1 MSRFL
6 NRKGILSILV
16 ALTLVIAF
24 AGGIFMRGS
33 ASNAAHAASGITTK
47 SAFCKKLGK
56 TIQASSGAQMYCF
69 GAQPNGSANVNHSL
83 THSFGPNVDAGNP
96 SEDVSPSGVQAYG
109 QSETSVAA
117 SGHYAVEAWNDST
130 GFFTSCGAPQNKEEL
145 TGLGFSANS
154 GASYTDLGG
163 LPNAGCNN
171 NAFDGDPSV
180 ESWTTGGKTYFYVA
194 SLFNA
199 DSFAGFTAD
208 PRSHIAMDACVAS
221 GTGISAALTCS
232 QPINIASSSECVT
245 EPGPPPFTFCS
256 FLDKDFLSIDRA
268 HGLLYATFTE
278 FGFTPDL
285 SASTDIIELAVCDI
299 GNGALGGTPA
309 APVCTNGGSGTA
321 LAPAAPYLVVADTD
335 PAGCENEGAYPAVDP
350 ANGDVYVAYEHN
362 WATGIFGCF
371 PGPNSPTQ
379 NVMNFIPA
387 SCLTLPTASCSGP
400 AATNAVNITSLQAA
414 FIPGYNRFPMND
426 FPRLAVSDAKGT
438 VSMVWNDARFH
449 IGGDILMQSMN
460 LTTLGN
466 TSAAPVVLNTDR
478 GGWHFLPALRNT
490 NQFGKLNVSWYS
502 RSSANTAITDVT
514 AAVDVN
520 ARSTATPANVLVT
533 TVPSDWNAVSSDII
547 PNFGDYTDN
556 YTINTATNTPGSRD
570 FVAWSDGRLGIPQ
583 PFSSVA
589 FT

>member
-1 MSRFL
+1 MFFMSRFL
-6 NRKGILSILV
+6 NRKGILSVLV

-24 AGGIFMRGS
+24 AGGIFLRGS
-33 ASNAAHAASGITTK
+33 ATHAAHAASGTTTK
-47 SAFCKKLGK
+47 SEFCNKLGK
-56 TIQASSGAQMYCF
+56 TLQASSGAQMFCL
-69 GAQPNGSANVNHSL
+69 GAQPNGSANVKHPL
-83 THSFGPNVDAGNP
+83 VHSFGPNVDAANP
-96 SEDVSPSGVQAYG
+96 SEDVSNTGVQAYG

-117 SGHYAVEAWNDST
+117 SGHYAVEAWNDATTFFST
-130 GFFTSCGAPQNKEEL
+130 CGAPQNKEEG
-145 TGLGFSANS
+145 TGFGFSANN

-163 LPNAGCNN
+163 LPNAGCNDN
-171 NAFDGDPSV
+171 LFNGDPSV
-180 ESWTTGGKTYFYVA
+180 EAWTTGGKTYFYVA
-194 SLFNA
+194 SLFNPT
-199 DSFAGFTAD
+199 FTNPD
-208 PRSHIAMDACVAS
+208 VRSHLALDACVAS
-221 GTGISAALTCS
+221 GTGTSAALTCS
-232 QPINIASSSECVT
+232 QPTNIASSSECAT
-245 EPGPPPFTFCS
+245 IDGFTFCS
-256 FLDKDFLSIDRA
+256 FLDKEFMSIDRA
-268 HGLLYATFTE
+268 RGLLYTSYTE

-309 APVCTNGGSGTA
+309 APVCTNGDSGSA
-321 LAPAAPYLVVADTD
+321 AAPAAPYLVVAPTD

-350 ANGDVYVAYEHN
+350 ANGDLYVAYEHN
-362 WATGIFGCF
+362 WATGVFGCF
-371 PGPNSPTQ
+371 PGPQGQAQ

-426 FPRLAVSDAKGT
+426 FPRLAVSDAKST

-533 TVPSDWNAVSSDII
+533 TVSSDWNAVSSDIV

>member
-1 MSRFL
+1 MSRFV
-6 NRKGILSILV
+6 NRKSILSVVV
-16 ALTLVIAF
+16 ALSLVVAF
-24 AGGIFMRGS
+24 AGGIFWRGS
-33 ASNAAHAASGITTK
+33 ATNAVHAASGKTTK
-47 SAFCKKLGK
+47 SAFCSKLGK
-56 TIQASSGAQMYCF
+56 SIQASSGAQMYCF
-69 GAQPNGSANVNHSL
+69 GSQPNGPATHSRPKL
-83 THSFGPNVDAGNP
+83 HSFGPNVDAANP
-96 SEDVSPSGVQAYG
+96 NEDVSPSGVQAYG

-117 SGHYAVEAWNDST
+117 SGHYAVEAWNDAT
-130 GFFTSCGAPQNKEEL
+130 TFFSLCGAPQNKEEG
-145 TGLGFSANS
+145 TGLGFSANN

-163 LPNAGCNN
+163 LPNAGCNTN
-171 NAFDGDPSV
+171 LYEGDPSV
-180 ESWTTGGKTYFYVA
+180 ESWTTGGKTYFYVS
-194 SLFNA
+194 SLF
-199 DSFAGFTAD
+199 DPISSTAD

-221 GTGISAALTCS
+221 GQGSSAALTCS

-268 HGLLYATFTE
+268 HRLLYATFTE
-278 FGFTPDL
+278 FFFDL
-285 SASTDIIELAVCDI
+285 TTGAETSIVELGVCDI

-309 APVCTNGGSGTA
+309 APVCTNGSSGSA
-321 LAPAAPYLVVADTD
+321 LAPAPPYLIVAPND

-350 ANGDVYVAYEHN
+350 ATGDVYVAYEHN

-371 PGPNSPTQ
+371 NGTTFASLPVQ

-387 SCLTLPTASCSGP
+387 SCLTLPAASCSGP

-426 FPRLAVSDAKGT
+426 FPRLAVSDVSST

-460 LTTLGN
+460 LVSLGN
-466 TSAAPVVLNTDR
+466 TSAAPVVLNSDG
-478 GGWHFLPALRNT
+478 GGWHFLPGLRNT

-520 ARSTATPANVLVT
+520 ARSTATPHNILVT
-533 TVPSDWNAVSSDII
+533 TVSSDWNAVSSDII

>member
-6 NRKGILSILV
+6 NRKGILSVLV

-24 AGGIFMRGS
+24 AGGIFLRGS
-33 ASNAAHAASGITTK
+33 AAHAASGTTTK
-47 SAFCKKLGK
+47 SEFCNKLGK
-56 TIQASSGAQMYCF
+56 TIQASSGAQNFCF
-69 GAQPNGSANVNHSL
+69 GAQPNGSGTVNHSL
-83 THSFGPNVDAGNP
+83 VHSFGPNVDAANP
-96 SEDVSPSGVQAYG
+96 SEDVSPTGVQSYG

-117 SGHYAVEAWNDST
+117 SGHYAVEAWNDAT
-130 GFFTSCGAPQNKEEL
+130 GFFSSCGAPENKEEL
-145 TGLGFSANS
+145 TGLGFSADN

-171 NAFDGDPSV
+171 NLFEGDPSV
-180 ESWTTGGKTYFYVA
+180 EAWTTGGKTYFYIA
-194 SLFNA
+194 SLF
-199 DSFAGFTAD
+199 DPISSTAD
-208 PRSHIAMDACVAS
+208 PRSHIAMDACVAK
-221 GTGISAALTCS
+221 GTGSSATLTCN
-232 QPINIASSSECVT
+232 QPINIASSSECAIQD
-245 EPGPPPFTFCS
+245 GFTFCS

-309 APVCTNGGSGTA
+309 APVCTNGGTGSV
-321 LAPAAPYLVVADTD
+321 LSPAAPYLVVANTD

-362 WATGIFGCF
+362 WASALFGCF
-371 PGPNSPTQ
+371 PGPQSPVQ

-387 SCLTLPTASCSGP
+387 SCITFPAASCGGP
-400 AATNAVNITSLQAA
+400 AGTNAVNIVSLQGA

-426 FPRLAVSDAKGT
+426 FPRIAVSDAKST

-449 IGGDILMQSMN
+449 VGGDILMQSMN
-460 LTTLGN
+460 LVSLGN
-466 TSAAPVVLNTDR
+466 TSGAPVVLNTDR
-478 GGWHFLPALRNT
+478 GGWHFLPAVRNT

-514 AAVDVN
+514 AALDVN

-533 TVPSDWNAVSSDII
+533 TVSSDWNAVSSDII

-570 FVAWSDGRLGIPQ
+570 FVAWSDGRLGDPQ

>member
-1 MSRFL
+1 
-6 NRKGILSILV
+6 
-16 ALTLVIAF
+16 
-24 AGGIFMRGS
+24 
-33 ASNAAHAASGITTK
+33 
-47 SAFCKKLGK
+47 
-56 TIQASSGAQMYCF
+56 
-69 GAQPNGSANVNHSL
+69 
-83 THSFGPNVDAGNP
+83 
-96 SEDVSPSGVQAYG
+96 
-109 QSETSVAA
+109 
-117 SGHYAVEAWNDST
+117 
-130 GFFTSCGAPQNKEEL
+130 
-145 TGLGFSANS
+145 
-154 GASYTDLGG
+154 
-163 LPNAGCNN
+163 
-171 NAFDGDPSV
+171 
-180 ESWTTGGKTYFYVA
+180 
-194 SLFNA
+194 
-199 DSFAGFTAD
+199 
-208 PRSHIAMDACVAS
+208 
-221 GTGISAALTCS
+221 
-232 QPINIASSSECVT
+232 
-245 EPGPPPFTFCS
+245 
-256 FLDKDFLSIDRA
+256 
-268 HGLLYATFTE
+268 
-278 FGFTPDL
+278 
-285 SASTDIIELAVCDI
+285 
-299 GNGALGGTPA
+299 
-309 APVCTNGGSGTA
+309 
-321 LAPAAPYLVVADTD
+321 
-335 PAGCENEGAYPAVDP
+335 
-350 ANGDVYVAYEHN
+350 VAYEHN

-371 PGPNSPTQ
+371 PGPNSPAQ

-387 SCLTLPTASCSGP
+387 SCLTLPTASCGGP

-426 FPRLAVSDAKGT
+426 FPRLAVSDAKST

-520 ARSTATPANVLVT
+520 ARSTATPANILVT
-533 TVPSDWNAVSSDII
+533 TVPSDWNAVSSDIV